1 MNGIGMNFQK
11 FYKFCEWLKKQPKP
25 IFMTYTGIAEAYQA
39 DTGEIIST
47 STVSKAVKATGVDVR
62 RVATSDPERV
72 AASSNRVAYLAGVV
86 RRAVLAIEAVTKR
99 TILSEEDKTFLTIV
113 QNGRKN
119 KEKPADQPAE

>member
-25 IFMTYTGIAEAYQA
+25 IFMSYTGIAEAYQA

-62 RVATSDPERV
+62 RPTTSDPEKV
-72 AASSNRVAYLAGVV
+72 ASGSNRVSHLAGVV
-86 RRAVLAIEAVTKR
+86 RRAVLAIEAVTKKP
-99 TILSEEDKTFLTIV
+99 ILSDEDKTFLTIV
-113 QNGRKN
+113 QNGRKS
-119 KEKPADQPAE
+119 KEKPADQPTE